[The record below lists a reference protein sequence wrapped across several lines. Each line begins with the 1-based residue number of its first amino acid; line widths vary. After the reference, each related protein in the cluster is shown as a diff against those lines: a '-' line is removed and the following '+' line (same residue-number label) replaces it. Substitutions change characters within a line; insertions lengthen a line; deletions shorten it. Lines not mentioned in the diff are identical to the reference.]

1 MHGQIDE
8 DNDKDG
14 EDNDDLKGRRKD
26 SSVAIMEALMR
37 TALGLVR
44 KKICV
49 VSSSHFRTI
58 LTQLVLENS
67 QSNKK
72 HFNWFE
78 F

>member
-49 VSSSHFRTI
+49 LSSFHFRTI
-58 LTQLVLENS
+58 LRQLVLENS
-67 QSNKK
+67 QSNTK
-72 HFNWFE
+72 HFNWLE

>member
-14 EDNDDLKGRRKD
+14 EDNDDLKRRRKD

-49 VSSSHFRTI
+49 VSTPHFR
-58 LTQLVLENS
+58 Q
-67 QSNKK
+67 
-72 HFNWFE
+72 
-78 F
+78 

>member
-37 TALGLVR
+37 TGTGQKEELFCIQPPFYDHS
-44 KKICV
+44 KKIK
-49 VSSSHFRTI
+49 FGKFTRAM
-58 LTQLVLENS
+58 LA
-67 QSNKK
+67 
-72 HFNWFE
+72 
-78 F
+78 

>member
-37 TALGLVR
+37 TGTDQKEDLCC
-44 KKICV
+44 IP
-49 VSSSHFRTI
+49 SPF
-58 LTQLVLENS
+58 
-67 QSNKK
+67 
-72 HFNWFE
+72 
-78 F
+78 

>member
-49 VSSSHFRTI
+49 VSNPHSKKFSFGK
-58 LTQLVLENS
+58 LEN
-67 QSNKK
+67 QQQT
-72 HFNWFE
+72 FQLA
-78 F
+78 

>member
-1 MHGQIDE
+1 MQGQIDE

-14 EDNDDLKGRRKD
+14 KDNDDLKGRRKD

-49 VSSSHFRTI
+49 VSNPHFRTI
-58 LTQLVLENS
+58 LRNLVLEN
-67 QSNKK
+67 
-72 HFNWFE
+72 
-78 F
+78 